1 MEAKTPE
8 ESNKILSKEK
18 LTYKKDLWMYF
29 DSIQEKFFFDRN
41 KAKAL
46 LYIISQ
52 KNDIDY
58 EYSENLK
65 YLFNQ
70 YINQFDE
77 KQEQINSKINNEEN
91 TLNKAIKCLIDGLK
105 YESELYLN
113 HTKNIS
119 ENIIKPLE
127 GFIMNQFDIS
137 NEFTGLMKSYEKD
150 FMNTY
155 KILEEKQINFFQ
167 GGRSIESA
175 MNNLEI
181 LKNQIK
187 KDENNEKGETNE
199 VEENNEDNDNKSEIE
214 ENRKE
219 MLDKMTEILEK
230 NRISAKQLQLDYQD
244 YIIKANKNR
253 DKYIELSENLYDKA
267 QHLDEEFIE
276 KIKTNLISLAQ
287 NELNLIENIKNNISK
302 TLKISQEI
310 NIENEINMF
319 INSKITKFYQPS
331 QFEYL
336 DYNPYLILRNRKGH
350 INALESEISTNII
363 SYLKEA
369 FSFKKPKE
377 NLIQEENINFV
388 NETVNDIWEGNDYN
402 KNRLETLFK
411 EHIYRLAFL
420 KMLNQYRVEGI
431 FVLQLKS
438 FQNFCM
444 SLTAILDK
452 SILEKDYEC
461 IKLCMILSQTFYLQ
475 TEKKMLLQ
483 SSMTLNGIWQSKE
496 FWEKMIEFSIWEEIN
511 ISKEYTV
518 FLNEDGKMRQKRVE
532 SAVMSNLITFLFN
545 MKLFGYSEEKSKI
558 VIDEFIK
565 KYNIDGD
572 LIYATNISIK
582 ELQDDIITDSIESI
596 INNEIKEDNDLN
608 IKTGETKINNNT
620 ESDKDKIEKKEI
632 NENNNNDNMIDINN
646 NNNNEQLEET
656 NNTGINTNI

>member
-1 MEAKTPE
+1 MEEKTPE

-230 NRISAKQLQLDYQD
+230 NRISAKKLQLDYQD

-369 FSFKKPKE
+369 FSFEKPKE